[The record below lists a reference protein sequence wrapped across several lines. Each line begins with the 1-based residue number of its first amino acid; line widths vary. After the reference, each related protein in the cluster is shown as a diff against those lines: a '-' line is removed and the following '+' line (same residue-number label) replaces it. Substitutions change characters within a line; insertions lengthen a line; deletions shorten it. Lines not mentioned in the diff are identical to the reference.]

1 MYDIVIPLGPNDI
14 QLIQTVV
21 KHCSNIQNHRNIY
34 IVSYDKN
41 INIDGAITVDE
52 NIFPFNKS
60 DIISYGIKKER
71 DGWYLQQLI
80 KLYAGFV
87 IQDILDD
94 YLVIDSD
101 TIFLKEITFMI
112 DSKYCFTIATENHTP
127 YFIHMNKLHQTLK
140 RYVNLSGIAHHMI
153 FNKKFVNEL
162 FKLIEDK
169 HNIEFWKAFLKFV
182 DPNQNSGASE
192 YEIYFNFMI
201 KYHPEL
207 FIARNLNR
215 KNTSDYSEIE
225 RKNYDYI
232 SIHWYIR

>member
-60 DIISYGIKKER
+60 DIIAFGIKKER
-71 DGWYLQQLI
+71 AGWYLQQLI

-87 IQDILDD
+87 IEDILDD

-101 TIFLKEITFMI
+101 TIFLKEISFIT
-112 DSKYCFTIATENHTP
+112 DSKYNFTIATENHTP
-127 YFIHMNKLHQTLK
+127 YFTHMNKLHTTLK
-140 RYVNLSGIAHHMI
+140 RCLNSSGIAHHMI
-153 FNKKFVNEL
+153 FNKKFVGEL
-162 FKLIEDK
+162 FNLIENE
-169 HNIEFWKAFLKFV
+169 HHMIFWKAFLHFV
-182 DPNQNSGASE
+182 IPTEISGASE
-192 YEIYFNFMI
+192 YEIYFNFML

-207 FIARNLNR
+207 CIIRNLNW
-215 KNTSDYSEIE
+215 KNTSYKSEIE
-225 RKNYDYI
+225 RKKYDYI
-232 SIHWYIR
+232 SIHWYMR